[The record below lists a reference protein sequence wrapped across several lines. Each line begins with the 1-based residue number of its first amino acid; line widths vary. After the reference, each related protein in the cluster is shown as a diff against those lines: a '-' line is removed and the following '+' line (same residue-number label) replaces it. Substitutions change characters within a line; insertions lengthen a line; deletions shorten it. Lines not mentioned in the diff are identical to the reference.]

1 MHRQKKWNNQTYF
14 KSISSLILDKTMI
27 QTTQV
32 LKAPLANQTPKEIL
46 PTSKRLPLVRKSD
59 TIGSWL
65 ATTLTFQ
72 TMKIIDQTS
81 VLFMK
86 IFRTN

>member
-1 MHRQKKWNNQTYF
+1 
-14 KSISSLILDKTMI
+14 MI

-46 PTSKRLPLVRKSD
+46 PTFKRLPLVRKPD
-59 TIGSWL
+59 MIGSWL

-72 TMKIIDQTS
+72 TMKIIDWTI
-81 VLFMK
+81 VLFYEKCLVSNTFNMK
-86 IFRTN
+86 EIN